1 MRKSALLAFVAP
13 LSLAMALTACGN
25 ETAGGTIIAGGGGGT
40 PTPSTPTPAPTP
52 TSFNVQPCLDQ
63 AVPGTGYT
71 VQGLLIP
78 DTLKLDFTKKSE
90 FPNGRQL
97 LDPVVD
103 IELAALFLKLSINGP
118 GVLAAM
124 PLDPGGNDVL
134 TRPNTFPYF
143 GLPQGNPPL
152 ADPTGTNF
160 NFRTDPPSAY
170 TRVDR
175 MGMPA
180 VATAVIA
187 SSVKTSYN
195 DASPSDDETNR
206 FLPDIRAQ
214 LSVLANA
221 LADDWQGKGLTICAT
236 PN

>member
-1 MRKSALLAFVAP
+1 MRKSNLLAFVGP
-13 LSLAMALTACGN
+13 LSLACALTACGN
-25 ETAGGTIIAGGGGGT
+25 ETSGGTIISGT
-40 PTPSTPTPAPTP
+40 SPTPGPSPAPTPTP

-63 AVPGTGYT
+63 VVPGTT
-71 VQGLLIP
+71 TSVQSLLIP
-78 DTLKLDFTKKSE
+78 DTLKLDFTKQSN

-103 IELAALFLKLSINGP
+103 ITLNALFLKMSINGP
-118 GVLAAM
+118 STLANL
-124 PLDPGGNDVL
+124 PLDPKGNDV
-134 TRPNTFPYF
+134 PVQSVFPYF
-143 GLPQGNPPL
+143 GAPQGSPPL
-152 ADPTGTNF
+152 ADTTGTNF
-160 NFRTDPPSAY
+160 NFRTDPVSAF

-187 SSVKTSYN
+187 SSVKTPYN

-214 LSVLANA
+214 LTVLANV
-221 LADDWQGKGLTICAT
+221 LADDWQSRGLTICAT
-236 PN
+236 PI

>member
-1 MRKSALLAFVAP
+1 MAAKFKLLQVAAP
-13 LSLAMALTACGN
+13 LALACALAACGDGSGSGTVITGSAP
-25 ETAGGTIIAGGGGGT
+25 TAPTSPT
-40 PTPSTPTPAPTP
+40 PTPVP
-52 TSFNVQPCLDQ
+52 TSYNVQACLDQ

-78 DTLKLDFTKKSE
+78 DTLKIDFTKDSGY
-90 FPNGRQL
+90 PNGRRL
-97 LDPVVD
+97 KDPVID
-103 IELAALFLKLSINGP
+103 ITLAALFLKLSVNGP

-124 PLDPGGNDVL
+124 PLDPGGNDAVL
-134 TRPNTFPYF
+134 RDTFPYF
-143 GLPQGNPPL
+143 APPQGNPQL
-152 ADPTGTNF
+152 ADTSGTNF
-160 NFRTDPPSAY
+160 NFRTDPVSAY

-195 DASPSDDETNR
+195 DASPSDDETNK

-214 LSVLANA
+214 LSVLGNA
-221 LADDWQGKGLTICAT
+221 LADDWPKMGLTICAT

>member
-1 MRKSALLAFVAP
+1 MRKPILLACVAP
-13 LSLAMALTACGN
+13 FALALSSCGN
-25 ETAGGTIIAGGGGGT
+25 DTTGGTIITGGTSPTPAPGT
-40 PTPSTPTPAPTP
+40 PTPSPTP

-63 AVPGTGYT
+63 PVPGTGYT

-78 DTLKLDFTKKSE
+78 DTLKLDFTKDSA
-90 FPNGRQL
+90 FPNGRRL
-97 LDPVVD
+97 TDPVVD
-103 IELAALFLKLSINGP
+103 ITLAAIFLKLSINGP

-124 PLDPGGNDVL
+124 PLDPGGNDVPI
-134 TRPNTFPYF
+134 RSTFPYF
-143 GLPQGNPPL
+143 GAPQGSPPL
-152 ADPTGTNF
+152 ADTTGTNF

-187 SSVKTSYN
+187 SSVKTTYN

-221 LADDWQGKGLTICAT
+221 LADDWQAKGLTICAT

>member
-1 MRKSALLAFVAP
+1 MRRSKLLAFVAP
-13 LSLAMALTACGN
+13 LSLACALAACGN
-25 ETAGGTIIAGGGGGT
+25 DTTGGTIITGGTSPTPSPGT
-40 PTPSTPTPAPTP
+40 PTPSPTP

-78 DTLKLDFTKKSE
+78 DTLKLDFTKDNG
-90 FPNGRQL
+90 FPNGRRL
-97 LDPVVD
+97 VDPVVD
-103 IELAALFLKLSINGP
+103 ISLAALFLKLSVNGP

-124 PLDPGGNDVL
+124 PLNPKGNDVPIR
-134 TRPNTFPYF
+134 TVFPYF
-143 GLPQGNPPL
+143 GEPQGSPPL
-152 ADPTGTNF
+152 ADTSGTNF

-187 SSVKTSYN
+187 SSVKTTYN

-214 LSVLANA
+214 LSVLGNA
-221 LADDWQGKGLTICAT
+221 LADDWPKLGFTICAT